1 MTRLKTKL
9 SALLPFIGLLC
20 AQAQRDMK
28 TINDG
33 WFFRKASTENWQPV
47 NVPHTY
53 NLDAYSQRNYYMGKA
68 FYQKSFVLPEVPQG
82 KRCFLKIDAAS
93 KAADLMLN
101 GQKDRQPCR
110 RVQCFYIRYHPLS
123 PEEQHDRNHGRQ
135 QPERYY
141 SHIGRLHILGWHIP

>member
-82 KRCFLKIDAAS
+82 KRCFLT
-93 KAADLMLN
+93 
-101 GQKDRQPCR
+101 
-110 RVQCFYIRYHPLS
+110 YIIHSGFISGYQNRYGDNLKPPTNVYH
-123 PEEQHDRNHGRQ
+123 RMTA
-135 QPERYY
+135 
-141 SHIGRLHILGWHIP
+141 

>member
-93 KAADLMLN
+93 KAADLTLN
-101 GQKDRQPCR
+101 GQKRANCSKP
-110 RVQCFYIRYHPLS
+110 
-123 PEEQHDRNHGRQ
+123 
-135 QPERYY
+135 
-141 SHIGRLHILGWHIP
+141 

>member
-47 NVPHTY
+47 NVPQTY
-53 NLDAYSQRNYYMGKA
+53 NLDAYSQRNY
-68 FYQKSFVLPEVPQG
+68 
-82 KRCFLKIDAAS
+82 
-93 KAADLMLN
+93 
-101 GQKDRQPCR
+101 
-110 RVQCFYIRYHPLS
+110 
-123 PEEQHDRNHGRQ
+123 
-135 QPERYY
+135 
-141 SHIGRLHILGWHIP
+141 

>member
-20 AQAQRDMK
+20 AQAQRDTK

-101 GQKDRQPCR
+101 GQK
-110 RVQCFYIRYHPLS
+110 IGSHA
-123 PEEQHDRNHGRQ
+123 GG
-135 QPERYY
+135 Y
-141 SHIGRLHILGWHIP
+141 SAFTLV

>member
-53 NLDAYSQRNYYMGKA
+53 NLDAYSQRKHFTRNRSSYRKFRKA
-68 FYQKSFVLPEVPQG
+68 NAVF
-82 KRCFLKIDAAS
+82 
-93 KAADLMLN
+93 
-101 GQKDRQPCR
+101 
-110 RVQCFYIRYHPLS
+110 
-123 PEEQHDRNHGRQ
+123 
-135 QPERYY
+135 
-141 SHIGRLHILGWHIP
+141 

>member
-20 AQAQRDMK
+20 AQAQRDTK

-101 GQKDRQPCR
+101 GQK
-110 RVQCFYIRYHPLS
+110 IGSHA
-123 PEEQHDRNHGRQ
+123 GG
-135 QPERYY
+135 Y
-141 SHIGRLHILGWHIP
+141 SAFTFDITPYLQKNNTIEITVDNSRKDINEFHF